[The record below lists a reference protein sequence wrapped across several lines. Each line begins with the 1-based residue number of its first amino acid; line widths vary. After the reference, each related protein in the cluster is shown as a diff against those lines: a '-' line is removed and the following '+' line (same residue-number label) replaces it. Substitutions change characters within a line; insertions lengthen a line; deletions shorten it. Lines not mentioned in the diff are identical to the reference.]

1 VGRRIGTPAGGR
13 GLVWGESSVPGFR
26 VHITGSTIVGAGY
39 AAATWAIG
47 DMPPMTCA
55 LAGGLCAVSGMLP
68 DLDSGPGIPL
78 KESVAFAA
86 AVVPLLMIHRFQQMG
101 FPTEAIILIGAALYL
116 AIRFGMTW
124 LLQNHSVHRGMFHS
138 LPAALIA
145 GQVAFLAFGA
155 EEPLRR
161 YFIAS
166 AVVLGFLTH
175 LVLDEIWAVRMGLFG
190 PKVKKSFGTALKFY
204 GSEAWSNLLT
214 YVLVVVLGALAAG
227 DASWNERAQVMRQQM
242 EQATRTYQTF
252 PGQSPYRR

>member
-1 VGRRIGTPAGGR
+1 
-13 GLVWGESSVPGFR
+13 
-26 VHITGSTIVGAGY
+26 
-39 AAATWAIG
+39 
-47 DMPPMTCA
+47 
-55 LAGGLCAVSGMLP
+55 
-68 DLDSGPGIPL
+68 
-78 KESVAFAA
+78 
-86 AVVPLLMIHRFQQMG
+86 MIHRFQQMG
-101 FPTEAIILIGAALYL
+101 LPTEAIILIGAALYL

-145 GQVAFLAFGA
+145 GQIAFLAFGA

-252 PGQSPYRR
+252 PGPSPYRR